1 MEKSAKVLLIIS
13 IVLDVVFLIA
23 SIAATLIGGSLNPV
37 GTTTGTV
44 YLVAIISRLITYG
57 IPFLFK
63 VILFVIILFTMKSKS
78 ENILAEI
85 FTIILFSGIGMLFAN
100 GTSTV
105 SNIIVARVGAEGLAG
120 YSYMNVAANWCVF
133 LHNVSNTLLLVGAAF
148 AIAYKKIEL
157 PDIRR
162 IGEEEE

>member
-37 GTTTGTV
+37 GTTSGSV
-44 YLVAIISRLITYG
+44 YLIAIISKLITYG
-57 IPFLFK
+57 VPFLFK
-63 VILFVIILFTMKSKS
+63 VIMFVIILFTMKSKS

-105 SNIIVARVGAEGLAG
+105 SNIIVARMGTEGLAG
-120 YSYMNVAANWCVF
+120 YSNMSLAANWCVF
-133 LHNVSNTLLLVGAAF
+133 LHYVSNTLLLVGAAF
-148 AIAYKKIEL
+148 SIAFKKVEL
-157 PDIRR
+157 SDIRR
-162 IGEEEE
+162 IQQEEE